1 MLVGLVLLLPISV
14 SAGLLD
20 AIGNIFSK
28 TADAD
33 SIKFEN
39 NLQNIKLLAAVSSPL
54 SERESG
60 FDQIVSDSAL
70 VANEG
75 PEGTILDTIVHKP
88 TSDQI
93 SVYIVRQ
100 GDTISQIANMFDVD
114 VNTVKWSNDLSSNVL
129 REGQTLVILPVSG
142 IKHKVVKGDTLDSIA
157 KKYKGDKSEIVS
169 YNGLDAGSPLSVGTT
184 IIIPDGELV
193 VAPVSSSKI
202 SAPAS
207 TKTSN
212 LKDISGYYM
221 RPISGGKKSQGLH
234 GYNGVDLAAPLGTP
248 IFASASGEVIISKS
262 GGWNGGYGNY
272 IVIKH
277 SNGTQTLYAHNNSNS
292 VSVGNTVK
300 QGETIGSVGRTGKA
314 TGSHL
319 HFEIRGAKN
328 PF

>member
-1 MLVGLVLLLPISV
+1 MANYKDELVK
-14 SAGLLD
+14 A
-20 AIGNIFSK
+20 
-28 TADAD
+28 
-33 SIKFEN
+33 N
-39 NLQNIKLLAAVSSPL
+39 NLLAEKGYIFLGQNMKFGGTSQFHMVKHLPESQRWDFEVIDGIPVMGARSPL

-93 SVYIVRQ
+93 SVYIVRR

-169 YNGLDAGSPLSVGTT
+169 YNGLYAGSPLSVGTT

-234 GYNGVDLAAPLGTP
+234 GYNEQSPT
-248 IFASASGEVIISKS
+248 SGD
-262 GGWNGGYGNY
+262 
-272 IVIKH
+272 
-277 SNGTQTLYAHNNSNS
+277 
-292 VSVGNTVK
+292 
-300 QGETIGSVGRTGKA
+300 
-314 TGSHL
+314 
-319 HFEIRGAKN
+319 
-328 PF
+328 